1 MSTLVLTAAN
11 CGLTSRFDL
20 SPDQKLIVY
29 DDSGPERD
37 GTMILDTTSQSEI

>member
-1 MSTLVLTAAN
+1 LA
-11 CGLTSRFDL
+11 GQFDL

-37 GTMILDTTSQSEI
+37 GTLIPDTMSQSQIQN